1 MNNIDINPKI
11 LASEAAEILDTSIQ
25 NIHKKIKEM
34 NLKTNK
40 AQNRVYFGHSASRK
54 LFNFHFNSKI
64 YSFQLVKGGV
74 GKTVISLMFSIKS
87 ALLGAKVLLIE
98 VDQQS
103 NLTRTFKIDASD
115 KPVMIDIITQK
126 IPIEEALFPI
136 IDGLDFIPSRVD
148 NALLDNTLLLGKY
161 PLDKVLLSL
170 LEPLKEKYDA
180 IIIDCPPSIGAA
192 VTAVALTSDIIIL
205 PINPT
210 DYSIAGLEL
219 TYRELMDLFNTYGKN
234 IETKILFNK
243 YDGRTSL
250 SFNTLSQLIK
260 HPVFGP
266 KMIQT
271 YIRTSQA
278 IENCVLKGKTIF
290 DTIRNTSEKEDFTA
304 ITKELLGVA
313 NNA

>member
-1 MNNIDINPKI
+1 MNNIPINPKM

-25 NIHKKIKEM
+25 NVHKKLKQM

-40 AQNRVYFGHSASRK
+40 AQNRIYFGHHVSRK
-54 LFNFHFNSKI
+54 LFNFSFNPKI

-87 ALLGAKVLLIE
+87 ALLGAKTLLIE
-98 VDQQS
+98 IDQQS

-126 IPIEEALFPI
+126 IPIDETLLPI
-136 IDGLDFIPSRVD
+136 IDGLDFLPSRVD

-161 PLDKVLLSL
+161 PLDKVFSSL
-170 LEPLKEKYDA
+170 LEPLKEKYNA

-192 VTAVALTSDIIIL
+192 VTSVALTSDIIIL
-205 PINPT
+205 PVNPT
-210 DYSIAGLEL
+210 DYSVAGLEL
-219 TYRELMDLFNTYGKN
+219 TYRELMELVNTYGKN
-234 IETKILFNK
+234 IEIKILFNK
-243 YDGRTSL
+243 YDGRTTL

-260 HPVFGP
+260 QPLFGQ

-271 YIRTSQA
+271 YIRTNQS
-278 IENCVLKGKTIF
+278 IENCLQKGKTIF

-304 ITKELLGVA
+304 ITKELLGV
-313 NNA
+313 